1 MKKTLAAILAAA
13 MALSMSAVAFARDT
27 QPGNAGIQQGSGTA
41 GSSTGSATQTMGK
54 SQSYVINPGPIQIDG
69 KAGTPDL
76 SDLVLGR
83 LMNDNLVAV
92 DLSVTSGKNELTGNP
107 KVTAKSGG
115 SATMSVTFKDKWGTG
130 DSSAT
135 MRIRITAKKD
145 IYYNTTSGVLGAKDE
160 VINGTTADT
169 LWLPKG
175 DTITLEPFNITA
187 TYYAVTNYG
196 ENMTV
201 TNTEVNDRYIEASG
215 EELYNNADSNDK
227 VIIYF
232 KNGGYDMAAYEV
244 KVAPNQKDVNLAF
257 NTNEIA
263 NLASDYDKVEFEFI
277 TFEAYNAGSGANRF
291 NNSGTMYFNAIG
303 GDDTAVYEYADGV
316 LTKLDGK
323 YDSVDKTIA
332 VNGIKHLTSYVVAS
346 EELTEEEP
354 EEEDSSSSAPTDEVP
369 STPANPSTGAL

>member
-1 MKKTLAAILAAA
+1 MKGPQ
-13 MALSMSAVAFARDT
+13 DDE
-27 QPGNAGIQQGSGTA
+27 GN
-41 GSSTGSATQTMGK
+41 
-54 SQSYVINPGPIQIDG
+54 
-69 KAGTPDL
+69 DL
-76 SDLVLGR
+76 GFTSEILGR
-83 LMNDNLVAV
+83 LINDNLVTV
-92 DLSVTSGKNELTGNP
+92 DLSVTSGKNNLTGNP
-107 KVTAKSGG
+107 KVTAKNGG
-115 SATMSVTFKDKWGTG
+115 SAVMSVTFKDQWGTG
-130 DSSAT
+130 DASAT

-145 IYYNTTSGVLGAKDE
+145 VYISNGRTNIGTQNETGNTV
-160 VINGTTADT
+160 
-169 LWLPKG
+169 WLPKG
-175 DTITLEPFNITA
+175 DTITLEPFSISAAYEPVTA
-187 TYYAVTNYG
+187 YG

-201 TNTEVNDRYIEASG
+201 TNTEVDKRNIVATG

-346 EELTEEEP
+346 EELPEDEP
-354 EEEDSSSSAPTDEVP
+354 DEEDSSSSAPTDEVP